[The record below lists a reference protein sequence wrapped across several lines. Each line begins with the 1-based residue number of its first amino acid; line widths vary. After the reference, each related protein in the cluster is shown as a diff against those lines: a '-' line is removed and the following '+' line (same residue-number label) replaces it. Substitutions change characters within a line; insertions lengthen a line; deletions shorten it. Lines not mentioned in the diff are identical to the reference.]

1 MAVMLWEVGWG
12 CHRILGVEERAAI
25 MAEFGTG
32 LSQVLITHL
41 VVGVLRWRVVRSPT
55 TWILTEDIGLRKLA
69 KPSARPGVALKKVCW
84 IVLRFFV
91 AT

>member
-1 MAVMLWEVGWG
+1 MLWEVGWG

-41 VVGVLRWRVVRSPT
+41 VVGSPSMARRE
-55 TWILTEDIGLRKLA
+55 IAYHMDPDGGYRA
-69 KPSARPGVALKKVCW
+69 KEAGKAFRTAGCRPKKVCW
-84 IVLRFFV
+84 IVLRFFA